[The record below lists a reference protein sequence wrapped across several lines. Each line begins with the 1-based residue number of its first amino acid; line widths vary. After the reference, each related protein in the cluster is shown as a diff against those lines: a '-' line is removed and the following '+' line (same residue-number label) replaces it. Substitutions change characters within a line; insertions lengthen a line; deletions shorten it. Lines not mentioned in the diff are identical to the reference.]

1 MRTLW
6 TSGRINPLC
15 SQKTLIAL
23 VRVLAYPKFQLD
35 ENEIREVLDSYLLY
49 VDVVD
54 VPDDFGARLPS
65 CRDVQDQ
72 VFLELAEFGDAA
84 VLMTGDRDLLTLAG
98 QVDFAIESPR
108 QFKTRFEDEPISR
121 ERRTRLTQPQPLARG
136 PERTVQCGRPKRAI
150 GRSSL

>member
-1 MRTLW
+1 MRVVLDTNNVLSALLFPDGRLTWMRTRW

-15 SQKTLIAL
+15 SQKTATEL

-65 CRDVQDQ
+65 CRDAQDQ
-72 VFLELAEFGDAA
+72 VFLELAESGDAE
-84 VLMTGDRDLLTLAG
+84 VLVTGDRDLLTLAG
-98 QVDFAIESPR
+98 QVDFAIECPR
-108 QFKTRFEDEPISR
+108 QFKTRFE
-121 ERRTRLTQPQPLARG
+121 
-136 PERTVQCGRPKRAI
+136 ERTSQLLSMSHITTA
-150 GRSSL
+150 L